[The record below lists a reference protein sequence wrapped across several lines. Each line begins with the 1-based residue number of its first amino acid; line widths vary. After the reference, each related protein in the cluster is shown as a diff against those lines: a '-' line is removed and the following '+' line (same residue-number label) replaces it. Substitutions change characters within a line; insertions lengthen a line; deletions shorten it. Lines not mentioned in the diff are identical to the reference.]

1 MSVQDGQVISRVNWK
16 SSQESENKFRDT
28 VLRLRE
34 MKDGPWSFSS
44 ERAPESFFKVI
55 CRTKSRSM
63 VCKDLLIKVSNS

>member
-44 ERAPESFFKVI
+44 ERAPESFLK
-55 CRTKSRSM
+55 
-63 VCKDLLIKVSNS
+63 